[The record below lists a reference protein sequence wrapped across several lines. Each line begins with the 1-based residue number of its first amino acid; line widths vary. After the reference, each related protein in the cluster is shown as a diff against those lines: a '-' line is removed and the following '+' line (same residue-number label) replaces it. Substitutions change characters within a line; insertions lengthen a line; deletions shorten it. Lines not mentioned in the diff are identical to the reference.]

1 VGNTTRTGDVVASKT
16 PHTGTMKTEGEASK
30 RNSDETSIG
39 NGQLWSQ
46 FCDDLKEAGDQ
57 ILAGNSPTDPLTHVE
72 GFRYLTRL
80 LRLSLEKNIEYDNS
94 SYPQFYSLSHETAK
108 IGNDNP
114 DNFYLNCA
122 IDGRRNYQITG
133 NRGSVE
139 YLSIESKAG
148 SFVSG
153 GDMAPTGHV
162 NIDDLQ
168 VDHDGNFE
176 LILSVEKHA
185 GNWLPLL
192 AESDNV
198 LVRQTFRDRKTDT
211 RASLSIECL
220 NPVRSDVLDSQ
231 DFVARFNKVVPFVTG
246 TAGLFARWMDGFSVH
261 VNQLPPNDQSMCL
274 AAGGD
279 PQIHYHNSCWR
290 LTSDQVLVIEFTPP
304 REFRAWNFQLSN
316 YWMES
321 LDYRHHRIAI
331 NNSSAR
337 LGDDKRVQII
347 VAHEDPGPGFPNW
360 LTTAGHEVGAMLL
373 RYVGASDFPAV
384 GTRVLTLAELHRAI
398 GV

>member
-1 VGNTTRTGDVVASKT
+1 
-16 PHTGTMKTEGEASK
+16 MKTESEASK
-30 RNSDETSIG
+30 RNSDEASIG

-46 FCDDLKEAGDQ
+46 FCDDLKQAGDQ
-57 ILAGNSPTDPLTHVE
+57 ILSGTSPTDSLTRVE

-80 LRLSLEKNIEYDNS
+80 LRLSLEKNIEYDNPDH
-94 SYPQFYSLSHETAK
+94 PQFYSLSHETAK

-122 IDGRRNYQITG
+122 IDGKRSYRITG

-148 SFVSG
+148 SFASG

-168 VDHDGNFE
+168 VDRDGNFE
-176 LILSVEKHA
+176 LILSMQKCP
-185 GNWLPLL
+185 GNWLPLR

-198 LVRQTFRDRKTDT
+198 LVRQTFRDRKKDT

-220 NPVRSDVLDSQ
+220 DPVRSDIVRPQ
-231 DFVARFNKVVPFVTG
+231 DFVAKFNKVVPFVSG
-246 TAGLFARWMDGFSVH
+246 TAGLFARWMDAFSVH

-304 REFRAWNFQLSN
+304 REFQAWNFQLSN
-316 YWMES
+316 HWMES
-321 LDYRHHRIAI
+321 LDYRYHRIAI
-331 NNSSAR
+331 NNANAR

-347 VAHEDPGPGFPNW
+347 VAHEDPGPRYPNW
-360 LTTAGHEVGAMLL
+360 LTTASHEVGAMLL

-384 GTRVLTLAELHRAI
+384 HTRVLTLTELRGVI
-398 GV
+398 GARP